1 MRWDGQA
8 IGADDGALPGLE
20 RVGLVRSV
28 RTPEFAGITFH
39 EVTAKS
45 ALSKVPAMSR
55 MPFRWTVNP
64 YRGCSHACTYCLAPT
79 TPVLM
84 ADGTHRPIGDL
95 RAGDEI
101 IGTESH
107 GHYRRYVRTYV
118 LDRWETRKRAY
129 RVTLA
134 DGTRIVASADHRFLT
149 ERGWRHV
156 VGGAGRRAHLALG
169 DRVVGPGRRGLREL
183 AGSTGG
189 AADSARLLGQAVT
202 GGDGLRVEAL
212 EALGGVDDL
221 VGLVDITTGTR
232 DFVAD
237 GVVSHNCFAR
247 PTHEYLDLDPGEDF
261 DREVVVKVNV
271 DDVLRAELSKRSWVH
286 EPVALGT
293 NTDPYQRAEGRYRLM
308 PGIIGALA
316 ESRTPVSILTKGTL
330 LRRDLPLLTDASSRV
345 EVGIGVS
352 LALLDPGLQASVEP
366 GTPTPRARL
375 DLIRAVRDA
384 GLPCGVMVAPVLP
397 WLTDST
403 RALTELLDAVQDA
416 GATGVT
422 VLPLHLKPGTREWF
436 MTWLGREHPH
446 LVAGYDRVYGRGTYA
461 STAYRSWLWDRV
473 RPMLEARGFA
483 VPGHRGPV
491 GVEGRFPGVE
501 GRFRS
506 GEPGGLGGRTPG
518 TLPVDGVYPE
528 GSLAR
533 GRHDAPGRGALAGMP
548 VDGGGLDVAGAGAEQ
563 VLF

>member
-1 MRWDGQA
+1 MRVRWDGQA

-64 YRGCSHACTYCLAPT
+64 YRGCSHACSYCLSPH
-79 TPVLM
+79 TPVLL
-84 ADGTHRPIGDL
+84 ADGTQRPVGEL
-95 RAGDEI
+95 RVGDEI
-101 IGTESH
+101 VGTQAH
-107 GHYRRYVRTYV
+107 GAYRRYVRTRV
-118 LDRWETRKRAY
+118 LDRWTTRKRAY

-134 DGTRIVASADHRFLT
+134 DGTRLVASGDHRFLT

-156 VGGAGRRAHLALG
+156 VAGAGHRAHLALG
-169 DRVVGPGRRGLREL
+169 DVLVGPGRSGLRDL
-183 AGSTGG
+183 AATATEEGSG
-189 AADSARLLGQAVT
+189 ASPLLGQDVT
-202 GGDGLRVEAL
+202 GDDALRVESL
-212 EALGGVDDL
+212 EALGGADDL
-221 VGLVDITTGTR
+221 VELVDITTGTR
-232 DFVAD
+232 DFVAA

-247 PTHEYLDLDPGEDF
+247 PTHQYLDLDAGEDF

-271 DDVLRAELSKRSWVH
+271 DDVLRAELTKRSWTH

-308 PGIIGALA
+308 PGIITALA
-316 ESRTPVSILTKGTL
+316 DSGAPLSILTKGTL
-330 LRRDLPLLTDASSRV
+330 LRRDLPLLADAASRV

-352 LALLDPGLQASVEP
+352 LALLDPELQASVEP
-366 GTPTPRARL
+366 GTPSPRARL
-375 DLIRAVRDA
+375 DLIRTIREA
-384 GLPCGVMVAPVLP
+384 GLPCGVMIAPVLP

-403 RALTELLDAVQDA
+403 RSLTDLLDAVKDA

-436 MTWLGREHPH
+436 MTWLAREHPR
-446 LVAGYDRVYGRGTYA
+446 LVPGYERVYDRGTYA
-461 STAYRSWLWDRV
+461 SKAYRSWLWDRV
-473 RPMLEARGFA
+473 RPMLETRGFA
-483 VPGHRGPV
+483 VSGHRGPS
-491 GVEGRFPGVE
+491 GVD
-501 GRFRS
+501 GRFRR
-506 GEPGGLGGRTPG
+506 GELGGTGVTEP
-518 TLPVDGVYPE
+518 PVDGAYPA

-533 GRHDAPGRGALAGMP
+533 PVTPSVAGGALAGMP
-548 VDGGGLDVAGAGAEQ
+548 VDGGALDLAGGGVEQ

>member
-20 RVGLVRSV
+20 RAGLVRSV

-39 EVTAKS
+39 EVTARS

-64 YRGCSHACTYCLAPT
+64 YRGCSHACSYCLHPS
-79 TPVLM
+79 TPVLL
-84 ADGTHRPIGDL
+84 ADGTQRPIGDL
-95 RAGDEI
+95 GVGDEI
-101 IGTESH
+101 VGTAPH
-107 GHYRRYVRTYV
+107 GAYRRYVRTRV
-118 LDRWETRKRAY
+118 LDRWTTRKRAY

-134 DGTRIVASADHRFLT
+134 DGTRLVASGDHRFLT

-156 VGGAGRRAHLALG
+156 VGGAGRRSHLALG
-169 DRVVGPGRRGLREL
+169 DVLVGPGAAAL
-183 AGSTGG
+183 AGGG
-189 AADSARLLGQAVT
+189 AVLEGRDVT
-202 GGDGLRVEAL
+202 GAAGLRVESL
-212 EALGGVDDL
+212 EALGGPGEGVE
-221 VGLVDITTGTR
+221 LVDITTGTR
-232 DFVAD
+232 DFVAA

-247 PTHEYLDLDPGEDF
+247 PTHQYLDLDAGEDF

-271 DDVLRAELSKRSWVH
+271 DEVLRAELARPRWGR

-308 PGIIGALA
+308 PGIIDALA
-316 ESRTPVSILTKGTL
+316 GAGTPLSVLTKGTL
-330 LRRDLPLLTDASSRV
+330 LRRDLPLLVDAASRV

-352 LALLDPGLQASVEP
+352 LALLDPELQASVEP
-366 GTPTPRARL
+366 GTPSPRARL
-375 DLIRAVRDA
+375 DLIRTVREA

-403 RALTELLDAVQDA
+403 RALAGLLDAVKDA

-422 VLPLHLKPGTREWF
+422 VLPLHLKPGTREWY
-436 MTWLGREHPH
+436 MGWLAREHPQ
-446 LVAGYDRVYGRGTYA
+446 LVPGYERVYARGAYA
-461 STAYRSWLWDRV
+461 SKAYRSWLWDRV

-483 VPGHRGPV
+483 VSGHRGPA
-491 GVEGRFPGVE
+491 GVEGRY
-501 GRFRS
+501 RS
-506 GEPGGLGGRTPG
+506 GELGGLGGAG
-518 TLPVDGVYPE
+518 APVDGDYPH
-528 GSLAR
+528 GSMAV
-533 GRHDAPGRGALAGMP
+533 GAQETGGALAGMP
-548 VDGGGLDVAGAGAEQ
+548 VDGGGLDVVGGGVEQ

>member
-64 YRGCSHACTYCLAPT
+64 YRGCSHACSYCLAPS
-79 TPVLM
+79 TPVLL
-84 ADGTHRPIGDL
+84 ADGSQRPIGEL
-95 RAGDEI
+95 RVGDEI
-101 IGTESH
+101 VGTAPH
-107 GHYRRYVRTYV
+107 GAYRRYVRTRV
-118 LDRWETRKRAY
+118 LDRWTTRKRAY

-134 DGTRIVASADHRFLT
+134 DGTRLVASGDHRFLT

-156 VGGAGRRAHLALG
+156 VGGAGHRAHLALG
-169 DRVVGPGRRGLREL
+169 DVLVGPGAAALADEGLALEGR
-183 AGSTGG
+183 
-189 AADSARLLGQAVT
+189 DVT
-202 GGDGLRVEAL
+202 GGDALRVDSL
-212 EALGGVDDL
+212 EALDGPGEVTE
-221 VGLVDITTGTR
+221 LVDITTGTR
-232 DFVAD
+232 DFVAA

-247 PTHEYLDLDPGEDF
+247 PTHEYLDLDAGDDF

-271 DDVLRAELSKRSWVH
+271 DEVLRAEVGRRTWGR
-286 EPVALGT
+286 EAVALGT

-308 PGIIGALA
+308 PGIIDALA
-316 ESRTPVSILTKGTL
+316 GSGTPLSVLTKGTL
-330 LRRDLPLLTDASSRV
+330 LRRDLPLLADAASRV

-352 LALLDPGLQASVEP
+352 LALLDPALQASVEP
-366 GTPTPRARL
+366 GTPSPRARL
-375 DLIRAVRDA
+375 DLVRAVREA

-403 RALTELLDAVQDA
+403 RALTDLLDAVKDA

-422 VLPLHLKPGTREWF
+422 VLPLHLKPGTREWY
-436 MTWLGREHPH
+436 MGWLAREHPQ
-446 LVAGYDRVYGRGTYA
+446 LVPGYERVYARGTYA
-461 STAYRSWLWDRV
+461 SKAYRSWLWDRV
-473 RPMLEARGFA
+473 RPMLQARGFA
-483 VPGHRGPV
+483 VSGHRGPA
-491 GVEGRFPGVE
+491 GVEGRY
-501 GRFRS
+501 RR
-506 GEPGGLGGRTPG
+506 GELGGLGDRHGDAGPPT
-518 TLPVDGVYPE
+518 DGVYPA
-528 GSLAR
+528 GSLAGPSSEPR
-533 GRHDAPGRGALAGMP
+533 RHGHDGALAGMP
-548 VDGGGLDVAGAGAEQ
+548 VDGGGLDVVGGGVEQ

>member
-8 IGADDGALPGLE
+8 LGADDGALPGLE
-20 RVGLVRSV
+20 RAGLVRSV
-28 RTPEFAGITFH
+28 RTPDFAGITFH

-64 YRGCSHACTYCLAPT
+64 YRGCSHACSYCLAPS
-79 TPVLM
+79 TPVLL
-84 ADGTHRPIGDL
+84 ADGTQRPIGEL
-95 RAGDEI
+95 RVGDEI
-101 IGTESH
+101 VGTAPH
-107 GHYRRYVRTYV
+107 GAYRRYVRTRV
-118 LDRWETRKRAY
+118 LDRWTTRKRAY

-134 DGTRIVASADHRFLT
+134 DGTRLVASGDHRFLT

-169 DRVVGPGRRGLREL
+169 DALVGPGAAAL
-183 AGSTGG
+183 ADGRVALEGR
-189 AADSARLLGQAVT
+189 DVT
-202 GGDGLRVEAL
+202 GDEALRVDSL
-212 EALGGVDDL
+212 EALDGPGEETE
-221 VGLVDITTGTR
+221 LVDITTGTR
-232 DFVAD
+232 DFVAA

-247 PTHEYLDLDPGEDF
+247 PTHQYLDLDAGEDF

-271 DDVLRAELSKRSWVH
+271 DEVLRAELARASWSR

-308 PGIIGALA
+308 PGIIDALA
-316 ESRTPVSILTKGTL
+316 GSGTPLSVLTKGTL
-330 LRRDLPLLTDASSRV
+330 LRRDLPLLVDAASRV

-352 LALLDPGLQASVEP
+352 LALLDPALQASVEP
-366 GTPTPRARL
+366 GTPSPRARL
-375 DLIRAVRDA
+375 DLIRAVREA

-403 RALTELLDAVQDA
+403 RALTDLLDAVQDA

-422 VLPLHLKPGTREWF
+422 VLPLHLKPGTREWYLG
-436 MTWLGREHPH
+436 WLAREHPQ
-446 LVAGYDRVYGRGTYA
+446 LVPGYERVYARGAYA
-461 STAYRSWLWDRV
+461 SKAYRSWLWDRV

-483 VPGHRGPV
+483 VSGHRGPA
-491 GVEGRFPGVE
+491 GVEGRY
-501 GRFRS
+501 RR
-506 GEPGGLGGRTPG
+506 GELGGLGTAVHDLDPP
-518 TLPVDGVYPE
+518 TDGVYPT

-533 GRHDAPGRGALAGMP
+533 VAHEPGARRGHDGALAGMP
-548 VDGGGLDVAGAGAEQ
+548 VDGGGLDVVGGGVEQ

>member
-20 RVGLVRSV
+20 RAGLVRSV

-64 YRGCSHACTYCLAPT
+64 YRGCSHACSYCLAPS
-79 TPVLM
+79 TPVLL
-84 ADGTHRPIGDL
+84 ADGTQRPIGAL
-95 RAGDEI
+95 RVGDEI
-101 IGTESH
+101 VGTAPH
-107 GHYRRYVRTYV
+107 GAYRRYVRTRV
-118 LDRWETRKRAY
+118 LDRWTTRKRAY

-134 DGTRIVASADHRFLT
+134 DGTRLVASGDHRFLT

-156 VGGAGRRAHLALG
+156 VGGPGRRAHLALG
-169 DRVVGPGRRGLREL
+169 DVLVGPGAAAL
-183 AGSTGG
+183 ADGG
-189 AADSARLLGQAVT
+189 VALEGRDVT
-202 GGDGLRVEAL
+202 GGDALRVDSL
-212 EALGGVDDL
+212 EALDGPGEESE
-221 VGLVDITTGTR
+221 LVDITTGTR
-232 DFVAD
+232 DFVAA

-247 PTHEYLDLDPGEDF
+247 PTHQYLDLDAGEDF

-271 DDVLRAELSKRSWVH
+271 DEVLRAELARRSWGR

-308 PGIIGALA
+308 PGIIDALA
-316 ESRTPVSILTKGTL
+316 GSGTPLSVLTKGTL
-330 LRRDLPLLTDASSRV
+330 LRRDLPLLAGAASRV

-352 LALLDPGLQASVEP
+352 LALLDPALQASVEP
-366 GTPTPRARL
+366 GTPSPRARL

-403 RALTELLDAVQDA
+403 RALTDLLDAVKDA

-422 VLPLHLKPGTREWF
+422 VLPLHLKPGTREWY
-436 MTWLGREHPH
+436 MSWLAREHPR
-446 LVAGYDRVYGRGTYA
+446 LVPGYERVYARGAYA
-461 STAYRSWLWDRV
+461 SKAYRSWLWDRV
-473 RPMLEARGFA
+473 RPMLEVRGFA
-483 VPGHRGPV
+483 VSGHRGPA
-491 GVEGRFPGVE
+491 GVEGRY
-501 GRFRS
+501 RR
-506 GEPGGLGGRTPG
+506 GELGGLGDTHRG
-518 TLPVDGVYPE
+518 TAPPTDGAYPV
-528 GSLAR
+528 GSLAGVASQQGTR
-533 GRHDAPGRGALAGMP
+533 SGHDGALAGMP
-548 VDGGGLDVAGAGAEQ
+548 VDGGGLDVVGGGVDQ

>member
-64 YRGCSHACTYCLAPT
+64 YRGCSHACSYCLAPA
-79 TPVLM
+79 TPVLL
-84 ADGTHRPIGDL
+84 ADGTQRPIGEL
-95 RAGDEI
+95 RVGDEI
-101 IGTESH
+101 MGTAPH
-107 GHYRRYVRTYV
+107 GAYRRYVRTRV
-118 LDRWETRKRAY
+118 LDRWTTRKRAY

-134 DGTRIVASADHRFLT
+134 DGTRLVASGDHRFLT

-156 VGGAGRRAHLALG
+156 VGGAGPRAHLALG
-169 DRVVGPGRRGLREL
+169 DVLVGPGAAAL
-183 AGSTGG
+183 ADEGVALEGR
-189 AADSARLLGQAVT
+189 DVT
-202 GGDGLRVEAL
+202 GGDALRVDSL
-212 EALGGVDDL
+212 EALDGPGEETE
-221 VGLVDITTGTR
+221 LVDITTGTR
-232 DFVAD
+232 DFVAA

-247 PTHEYLDLDPGEDF
+247 PTHEYLDLDAGEDF

-271 DDVLRAELSKRSWVH
+271 DDVLRAELGRRSWGR
-286 EPVALGT
+286 EAVALGT

-308 PGIIGALA
+308 PGIIDALA
-316 ESRTPVSILTKGTL
+316 ASGTPLSVLTKGTL
-330 LRRDLPLLTDASSRV
+330 LRRDLPLLADAASRV

-352 LALLDPGLQASVEP
+352 LALLDPALQASVEP
-366 GTPTPRARL
+366 GTPSPRARL
-375 DLIRAVRDA
+375 DLVRAVREA

-403 RALTELLDAVQDA
+403 RALTDLLDAVKDA

-422 VLPLHLKPGTREWF
+422 VLPLHLKPGTREWY
-436 MTWLGREHPH
+436 MGWLAREHPQ
-446 LVAGYDRVYGRGTYA
+446 LVPGYERVYARGTYA
-461 STAYRSWLWDRV
+461 SKAYRSWLWDRV

-483 VPGHRGPV
+483 VSGHREPA
-491 GVEGRFPGVE
+491 GVEGRY
-501 GRFRS
+501 RR
-506 GEPGGLGGRTPG
+506 GELGGLGDRQHDAGPPT
-518 TLPVDGVYPE
+518 DGVYPT
-528 GSLAR
+528 GSLA
-533 GRHDAPGRGALAGMP
+533 GSPPEPGGPGHDGALAGMP
-548 VDGGGLDVAGAGAEQ
+548 VDGGGLDVVGAGVEQ

>member
-20 RVGLVRSV
+20 RAGLVRSV

-39 EVTAKS
+39 EVTARS

-64 YRGCSHACTYCLAPT
+64 YRGCSHACSYCLDPQ
-79 TPVLM
+79 TPVLL
-84 ADGTHRPIGDL
+84 ADGTQRPVGDL
-95 RAGDEI
+95 RVGDEI
-101 IGTESH
+101 VGTAPH
-107 GHYRRYVRTYV
+107 GAYRRYVRTRV
-118 LDRWETRKRAY
+118 LDRWTTRKRAY

-134 DGTRIVASADHRFLT
+134 DGTRLVASGDHRFLT

-156 VGGAGRRAHLALG
+156 VGGAGHRAHLALG
-169 DRVVGPGRRGLREL
+169 DVLVGPGAAAL
-183 AGSTGG
+183 AGGDAVLDG
-189 AADSARLLGQAVT
+189 RDVT
-202 GGDGLRVEAL
+202 GSDGLRVDSL
-212 EALGGVDDL
+212 EALDGPGEETE
-221 VGLVDITTGTR
+221 LVDITTGTR
-232 DFVAD
+232 DFVAA

-247 PTHEYLDLDPGEDF
+247 PTHQYLDLDAGEDF

-271 DDVLRAELSKRSWVH
+271 DEVLRAELARRSWAH

-308 PGIIGALA
+308 PGIIDALA
-316 ESRTPVSILTKGTL
+316 GSGTPLSILTKGTL
-330 LRRDLPLLTDASSRV
+330 LRRDLPLLVDASSRV

-352 LALLDPGLQASVEP
+352 LALLDPALQASVEP

-375 DLIRAVRDA
+375 DLIRAIREA

-403 RALTELLDAVQDA
+403 RALTDLLDAVKDA

-422 VLPLHLKPGTREWF
+422 VLPLHLKPGTREWY
-436 MTWLGREHPH
+436 MGWLAREHPR
-446 LVAGYDRVYGRGTYA
+446 LVPGYERVYARGTYA
-461 STAYRSWLWDRV
+461 SKAYRSWLWDRV
-473 RPMLEARGFA
+473 RPLLEARGFA
-483 VPGHRGPV
+483 VSGHRGPA
-491 GVEGRFPGVE
+491 GVEGRY
-501 GRFRS
+501 RR
-506 GEPGGLGGRTPG
+506 GELGGLGGGPRDADPPT
-518 TLPVDGVYPE
+518 DGAYPA
-528 GSLAR
+528 GSIAR
-533 GRHDAPGRGALAGMP
+533 GDRAAGHRGHDGALAGMP
-548 VDGGGLDVAGAGAEQ
+548 VDGAGLDVVGGGVEQ

>member
-1 MRWDGQA
+1 VRWDGQA

-39 EVTAKS
+39 EVTARS

-64 YRGCSHACTYCLAPT
+64 YRGCSHACTYCLDPA
-79 TPVLM
+79 TPVLLG
-84 ADGTHRPIGDL
+84 DGSQRPVGEL
-95 RAGDEI
+95 RPGDEI
-101 IGTESH
+101 VGTQAH
-107 GHYRRYVRTYV
+107 GHYRRYVRTRV
-118 LDRWETRKRAY
+118 LDRWTTRKRAY

-134 DGTRIVASADHRFLT
+134 DGTRLVASGDHRFLT

-156 VGGAGRRAHLALG
+156 VAGPGRRAHLALG
-169 DRVVGPGRRGLREL
+169 DVLVGPGRGAL
-183 AGSTGG
+183 AGGG
-189 AADSARLLGQAVT
+189 DAAAALLGRDVT
-202 GGDGLRVEAL
+202 GGEGLRVEAL
-212 EALGGVDDL
+212 EALGGPDDT
-221 VGLVDITTGTR
+221 VELVDITTGTR
-232 DFVAD
+232 DFVAA

-247 PTHEYLDLDPGEDF
+247 PTHEYLDLDAGDDF

-271 DDVLRAELSKRSWVH
+271 DDVLRAELSRRTWAH
-286 EPVALGT
+286 EAVALGT

-308 PGIIGALA
+308 PGIVAALA
-316 ESRTPVSILTKGTL
+316 DTGTPLSILTKGTL
-330 LRRDLPLLTDASSRV
+330 LRRDLPLLTAAAERV
-345 EVGIGVS
+345 DVGIGVS
-352 LALLDPGLQASVEP
+352 LALLDPALQASVEP

-403 RALTELLDAVQDA
+403 RALTDLLDAVKDA

-436 MTWLGREHPH
+436 MGWLGREHPH
-446 LVAGYDRVYGRGTYA
+446 LVAGYERVYARGTYA
-461 STAYRSWLWDRV
+461 SAAYRSWLWDRV

-483 VPGHRGPV
+483 VSGHRGPA
-491 GVEGRFPGVE
+491 GVE
-501 GRFRS
+501 GRFRR
-506 GEPGGLGGRTPG
+506 GEPGGPG
-518 TLPVDGVYPE
+518 DPPVDGAYPA
-528 GSLAR
+528 GSLAVPPR
-533 GRHDAPGRGALAGMP
+533 AVAAHPGALAGMP
-548 VDGGGLDVAGAGAEQ
+548 ADGSGLDLAGAGVEQ

>member
-20 RVGLVRSV
+20 RAGLVRSV

-39 EVTAKS
+39 EVTARS

-64 YRGCSHACTYCLAPT
+64 YRGCSHACSYCLDPR
-79 TPVLM
+79 TPVLL
-84 ADGTHRPIGDL
+84 ADGTQRPVGDL
-95 RAGDEI
+95 RVGDEI
-101 IGTESH
+101 VGTAPH
-107 GHYRRYVRTYV
+107 GAYRRYVRTRV
-118 LDRWETRKRAY
+118 LDRWTTRKRAY

-134 DGTRIVASADHRFLT
+134 DGTRLVASGDHRFLT

-156 VGGAGRRAHLALG
+156 VGGAGHRAHLALG
-169 DRVVGPGRRGLREL
+169 DVLVGPGAAAL
-183 AGSTGG
+183 AGGDAVLDG
-189 AADSARLLGQAVT
+189 RDVT
-202 GGDGLRVEAL
+202 GSDGLRVDSL
-212 EALGGVDDL
+212 EALDGPGEETE
-221 VGLVDITTGTR
+221 LVDITTGTR
-232 DFVAD
+232 DFVAA

-247 PTHEYLDLDPGEDF
+247 PTHQYLDLDAGEDF

-271 DDVLRAELSKRSWVH
+271 DEVLRAELARRSWAH

-308 PGIIGALA
+308 PGIIDALA
-316 ESRTPVSILTKGTL
+316 GSGTPLSILTKGTL
-330 LRRDLPLLTDASSRV
+330 LRRDLPLLADASSRV

-352 LALLDPGLQASVEP
+352 LALLDPALQASVEP

-375 DLIRAVRDA
+375 DLIRAIREA

-403 RALTELLDAVQDA
+403 RALTDLLDAVKDA

-422 VLPLHLKPGTREWF
+422 VLPLHLKPGTREWY
-436 MTWLGREHPH
+436 MGWLAREHPR
-446 LVAGYDRVYGRGTYA
+446 LVPGYERVYARGTYA

-473 RPMLEARGFA
+473 RPLLEARGFA
-483 VPGHRGPV
+483 VSGHRGPA
-491 GVEGRFPGVE
+491 GVEGRY
-501 GRFRS
+501 RR
-506 GEPGGLGGRTPG
+506 GELGGLGGGPRDAGP
-518 TLPVDGVYPE
+518 PADGAYPA
-528 GSLAR
+528 GSIAR
-533 GRHDAPGRGALAGMP
+533 GDRAAGHRGHDGALAGMP
-548 VDGGGLDVAGAGAEQ
+548 VDGGGLDVVGGGVEQ

>member
-8 IGADDGALPGLE
+8 LGADDGALPGLE
-20 RVGLVRSV
+20 RAGLVRSV
-28 RTPEFAGITFH
+28 RTPDFAGITFH

-64 YRGCSHACTYCLAPT
+64 YRGCSHACSYCLAPS
-79 TPVLM
+79 TPVLL
-84 ADGTHRPIGDL
+84 ADGTQRPIGEL
-95 RAGDEI
+95 RVGDEI
-101 IGTESH
+101 VGTAPH
-107 GHYRRYVRTYV
+107 GAYRRYVRTRV
-118 LDRWETRKRAY
+118 LDRWTTRKRAY

-134 DGTRIVASADHRFLT
+134 DGTRLVASGDHRFLT

-169 DRVVGPGRRGLREL
+169 DVLVGPGAAAL
-183 AGSTGG
+183 AGGRVALEG
-189 AADSARLLGQAVT
+189 RDVT
-202 GGDGLRVEAL
+202 GDEALRVDSL
-212 EALGGVDDL
+212 EALDGPGEETE
-221 VGLVDITTGTR
+221 LVDITTGTR
-232 DFVAD
+232 DFVAA

-247 PTHEYLDLDPGEDF
+247 PTHQYLDLDAGDDF

-271 DDVLRAELSKRSWVH
+271 DEVLRAELARASWGR

-308 PGIIGALA
+308 PGIIDALA
-316 ESRTPVSILTKGTL
+316 GSGTPLSVLTKGTL
-330 LRRDLPLLTDASSRV
+330 LRRDLPLLADAASRV

-352 LALLDPGLQASVEP
+352 LALLDPTLQASVEP
-366 GTPTPRARL
+366 GTPSPRARL
-375 DLIRAVRDA
+375 DLIRAVREA

-403 RALTELLDAVQDA
+403 HALTDLLDAVKDA

-422 VLPLHLKPGTREWF
+422 VLPLHLKPGTREWYLG
-436 MTWLGREHPH
+436 WLAREHPQ
-446 LVAGYDRVYGRGTYA
+446 LVPGYERVYARGAYA
-461 STAYRSWLWDRV
+461 SKAYRSWLWDRV

-483 VPGHRGPV
+483 VSGHRGPA
-491 GVEGRFPGVE
+491 GVEGRY
-501 GRFRS
+501 RR
-506 GEPGGLGGRTPG
+506 GELGGLGDGHRDPG
-518 TLPVDGVYPE
+518 PPADGAYPR
-528 GSLAR
+528 GSLAGSPQESDRR
-533 GRHDAPGRGALAGMP
+533 GHGGALAGMP
-548 VDGGGLDVAGAGAEQ
+548 VDGGGLDVVGGGVEQ